1 MKMNK
6 LALAVIVALAST
18 ALNAETSP
26 QTVTIALGETE
37 VTLQCSPGGV
47 ELVHERY
54 KSCRAIFH
62 NETEKSLADEYC
74 KPLAIA
80 QACSYKPV
88 TLTH

>member
-1 MKMNK
+1 MKMIK
-6 LALAVIVALAST
+6 LALAVIIALAST
-18 ALNAETSP
+18 TLYAETSP
-26 QTVTIALGETE
+26 QTVTVALGETE

-47 ELVHERY
+47 ELIHERY
-54 KSCRAIFH
+54 KSCRAIF
-62 NETEKSLADEYC
+62 NKESEKSLADQYC